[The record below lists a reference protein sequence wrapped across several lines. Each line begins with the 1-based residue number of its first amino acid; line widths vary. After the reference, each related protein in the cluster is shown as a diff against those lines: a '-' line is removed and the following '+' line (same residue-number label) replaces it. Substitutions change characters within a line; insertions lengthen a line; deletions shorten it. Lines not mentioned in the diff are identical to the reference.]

1 MYIILVK
8 YLLPAIVRMGKVRQ
22 SIAEA
27 EVQSIVLTNTSVDRI
42 YTASLD
48 SSTESLKQY
57 VDSLTSTNEKTVS
70 TILKDTQFA
79 DHYGALH
86 AEGFLDQVAISN
98 IVPVWTR
105 TQTPQ
110 SPRAAQYLN
119 QLLFTTLNPNGRN
132 SRIKFKARKSKKKS
146 NRSNSKR

>member
-1 MYIILVK
+1 MK
-8 YLLPAIVRMGKVRQ
+8 SK
-22 SIAEA
+22 
-27 EVQSIVLTNTSVDRI
+27 
-42 YTASLD
+42 
-48 SSTESLKQY
+48 
-57 VDSLTSTNEKTVS
+57 NEKTVKKKK
-70 TILKDTQFA
+70 KDTKYA

-86 AEGFLDQVAISN
+86 AEGILDQVAISN

-132 SRIKFKARKSKKKS
+132 SRIKFKARKSH
-146 NRSNSKR
+146 RSNSKR